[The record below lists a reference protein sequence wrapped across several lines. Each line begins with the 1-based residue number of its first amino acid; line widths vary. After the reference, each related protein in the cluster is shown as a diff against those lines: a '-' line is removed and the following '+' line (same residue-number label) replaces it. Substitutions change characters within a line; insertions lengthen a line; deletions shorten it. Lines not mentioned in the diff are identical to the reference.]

1 MNAEART
8 AAIMETQSDAAA
20 APSSLLV
27 PGLTFPSSMCSIPFF
42 FPRFYPFFSASAASM
57 AADERPIR
65 PAGVNKAVD
74 HSCEQCIYRRPF
86 FLPV

>member
-27 PGLTFPSSMCSIPFF
+27 QGPTFTSILFL
-42 FPRFYPFFSASAASM
+42 
-57 AADERPIR
+57 I
-65 PAGVNKAVD
+65 
-74 HSCEQCIYRRPF
+74 HF
-86 FLPV
+86 FLFRSIWLDGGGRATN